1 MAKLAIVF
9 NGDCMK
15 TPRQFLIDY
24 YMDNPSLSCDEDY
37 LPNEDRLIYY
47 TQLVA
52 DMTNDEVLT
61 ETQMIKD

>member
-1 MAKLAIVF
+1 
-9 NGDCMK
+9 MK
-15 TPRQFLIDY
+15 TSRQFLVDY

-61 ETQMIKD
+61 EIQMIKD